1 MIFLNWVEQLNFMTD
16 NDIHILSSTGVKTI
30 VTTGENT
37 EFNDMSFNEL
47 GFHFDLI
54 IVGGSIYDGNIIQ
67 QTNILLDD
75 DLIGAVSGFS
85 TSGTATM
92 NVGGNLLWNQ
102 AMIINVGGADRF
114 ESLPDGYIE
123 FSRATSRMANGN
135 CLTTC

>member
-1 MIFLNWVEQLNFMTD
+1 MTEIKGDMIFLNWVEQLNFMID

-30 VTTGENT
+30 VTTGENIAL
-37 EFNDMSFNEL
+37 NDMSFTEL

-54 IVGGSIYDGNIIQ
+54 IVGGSIYDGNIIK

-85 TSGTATM
+85 TNGTAIM
-92 NVGGNLLWNQ
+92 SVGGNLLWNQ

-114 ESLPDGYIE
+114 E
-123 FSRATSRMANGN
+123 RAARQ
-135 CLTTC
+135 LY